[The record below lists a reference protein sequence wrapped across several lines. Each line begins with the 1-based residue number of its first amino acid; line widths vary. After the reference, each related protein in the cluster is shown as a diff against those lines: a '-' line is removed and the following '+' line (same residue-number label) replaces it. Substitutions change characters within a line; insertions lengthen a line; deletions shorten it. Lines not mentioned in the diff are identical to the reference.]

1 MTQSQTTL
9 HYARSAP
16 PRYARVLGLAASA
29 ALLLPLLIA
38 VAIYAAWFA
47 AWYALGHPPRPLL
60 DNPTHAGSDVM
71 QAISRAAMLGALPAA
86 AVSLALNVLHMAT
99 SRPTRTIARL
109 ILLLTSWLT
118 LLALYLWDPAR
129 VIAWYFD

>member
-1 MTQSQTTL
+1 MTESQTTL
-9 HYARSAP
+9 HYARSAA
-16 PRYARVLGLAASA
+16 PRYARLLGLAASA

-60 DNPTHAGSDVM
+60 DDPKYAGSDVM

-86 AVSLALNVLHMAT
+86 GASLALNVLHVAT
-99 SRPTRTIARL
+99 TRPTRTAARL
-109 ILLLTSWLT
+109 VLLLAPWLALLT
-118 LLALYLWDPAR
+118 LFLLDPGR
-129 VIAWYFD
+129 VFGWYFD